1 MYFVIFVTQ
10 ILVGTTNKNPV
21 RKGIN
26 AEDQRKRAAVH

>member
-10 ILVGTTNKNPV
+10 ILVGTNKNPV

-26 AEDQRKRAAVH
+26 AEDQRNRAAIH